1 MAKTRKGRNI
11 HGIVL
16 VDKPLQLTSN
26 QVVQK
31 VKWLFNAQKAGH
43 TGALDP
49 LATGMLPV
57 CLGEATKFSQYLLDA
72 DKCYEVTACLGV
84 RTTTSDAA
92 GEVVCKSDVKV
103 TENDV
108 VQVVETFKGA
118 QRQVPS
124 MYSALKYEGRP
135 LYYYARKGMEVPREA
150 RPIHIYELVITHM
163 SLPFVSFFVRCSKGT
178 YIRSLID
185 DIGQVLGCG
194 AYVTRLHR
202 PSLGQYQG
210 LSMVSIEQLEQ
221 RAPLTRS
228 LEESDYSALD
238 GLLLPIDAAILHLPE
253 LLLQAQ
259 WADKFCRGG
268 SVPLDRK
275 HPLSASLAYRVY
287 RDVGEKKVFLG
298 VGEDVPAP
306 IDQPASIRDNA
317 RFVRPRRVVVY
328 D

>member
-16 VDKPLQLTSN
+16 VDKPLHLTSN

-92 GEVVCKSDVKV
+92 GDVVRTTEVKV
-103 TENDV
+103 TEGEIA
-108 VQVVETFKGA
+108 QVVETFKGA

-135 LYYYARKGMEVPREA
+135 LYHYARKGVEVPREA
-150 RPIHIYELVITHM
+150 RPIHIYELVIIHI
-163 SLPFVSFFVRCSKGT
+163 SLPFVSLFVRCSKGT
-178 YIRSLID
+178 YIRSLVD
-185 DIGQVLGCG
+185 DIGQILGCG

-221 RAPLTRS
+221 CAPLTRT
-228 LEESDYSALD
+228 LENSEYTALD
-238 GLLLPIDAAILHLPE
+238 EHLLPIDAAILHLPE
-253 LLLQAQ
+253 LALQDK

-268 SVPLDRK
+268 SVPLGPE
-275 HPLSASLAYRVY
+275 HSQHASQAYRVY
-287 RDVGEKKVFLG
+287 RDAGEDKVFLG
-298 VGEDVPAP
+298 VAEYTPAP
-306 IDQPASIRDNA
+306 IDQPARIRDNA
-317 RFVRPRRVVVY
+317 CFARPRRVVVY